1 MRIRAGR
8 RMLFR
13 YDLSPIGEWNS
24 ESENFVK
31 EGPYRT
37 QKILTRKT
45 IPYRPQS
52 TTGIVF

>member
-1 MRIRAGR
+1 
-8 RMLFR
+8 MLFR

-31 EGPYRT
+31 EGPCNA
-37 QKILTRKT
+37 QKNLTRKT
-45 IPYRPQS
+45 IPHRPLS